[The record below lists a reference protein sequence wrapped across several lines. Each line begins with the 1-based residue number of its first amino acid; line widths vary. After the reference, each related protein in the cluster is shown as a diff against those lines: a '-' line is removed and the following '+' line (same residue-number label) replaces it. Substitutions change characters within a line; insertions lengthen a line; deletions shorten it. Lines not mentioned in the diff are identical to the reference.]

1 MGSFQDAIP
10 RNHCFGCG
18 PLNPDGLHIQ
28 STWVED
34 VAALEHMAGPTHV
47 LNGGII
53 ATIFDCHGICTA
65 IADAYDREGRPIGG
79 GADIWYATG
88 DLRVRYLAP
97 TPLGPE
103 LELRAWIEDVD
114 GRKTTLRSVLVCEGE
129 ARAAADVLAVRVP
142 EAWRHGAEH
151 APGRGGT
158 AS

>member
-1 MGSFQDAIP
+1 MAICRWTP
-10 RNHCFGCG
+10 F
-18 PLNPDGLHIQ
+18 P
-28 STWVED
+28 
-34 VAALEHMAGPTHV
+34 EHMAGPTHV